1 MICPATRATRWRGL
15 PPVTPC
21 VPCRLHLHNSFFY
34 RKSKYTNRRNELRT
48 VDLRIKLKGDR

>member
-1 MICPATRATRWRGL
+1 M

-21 VPCRLHLHNSFFY
+21 VPCRLHFHNSFFY
-34 RKSKYTNRRNELRT
+34 CKSKYTNRRNELRT